1 MKPKRF
7 DLSLTGSRLY
17 CEITWPAREF
27 PIEVEMTNS
36 LYQGFIINLEW
47 AIRSNSYSSAQI
59 KRCFVCK
66 RMGVLNKKW
75 RNYSHFC
82 LLKTEVSAVSI
93 SDYDQIGWVPVLKEQ
108 FIGWGCRK
116 NTHFTEWV
124 TVLCLEKRDSA
135 ALRTNFFIA
144 RAPIKLYWYIFVWR
158 VRSPYTDLRNIFLI
172 MFQLLSLLRAVF
184 VCYLK
189 LSMS

>member
-1 MKPKRF
+1 MILWVRSVWKNKSRIFSPAVVVAMILL
-7 DLSLTGSRLY
+7 LSSHALLSPDAEHSTGWSQSGSIFHSGSRRY

-47 AIRSNSYSSAQI
+47 AIRSNSDSSAQI

-66 RMGVLNKKW
+66 RIGVLNKKW

-82 LLKTEVSAVSI
+82 LLKTEVSA
-93 SDYDQIGWVPVLKEQ
+93 
-108 FIGWGCRK
+108 GWGCRE
-116 NTHFTEWV
+116 NTHFTEWL

-135 ALRTNFFIA
+135 ALRTNFFMHE
-144 RAPIKLYWYIFVWR
+144 L
-158 VRSPYTDLRNIFLI
+158 
-172 MFQLLSLLRAVF
+172 QL
-184 VCYLK
+184 K
-189 LSMS
+189 G